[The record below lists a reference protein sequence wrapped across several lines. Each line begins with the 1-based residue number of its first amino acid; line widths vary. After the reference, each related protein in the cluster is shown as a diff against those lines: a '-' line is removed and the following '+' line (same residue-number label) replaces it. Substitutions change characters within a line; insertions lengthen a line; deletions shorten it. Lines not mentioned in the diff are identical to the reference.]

1 MRSSLRIRA
10 LQLHK
15 GLPRPLL
22 QISAWLACG
31 LIGFWALTYAPS
43 SVAQGSRATT
53 ADAQFTPAGAESC
66 LRCHG
71 GENMTVMAETA
82 HGNPDDPHAPYAQQ
96 GCESCH
102 GPGSLHVSRAR
113 GGAGFPALIK
123 FGDKET
129 RQEQKTACLACH
141 GKDMDA
147 ADGMAEGMAEKMEWA
162 GSLHDT
168 PRMTCTSC
176 HTLHNTAN
184 PLATRE
190 QQNESC
196 STCHEEEISNHRRF
210 ETKGIIFDQLT
221 CYDCHDVH
229 QLVGKEPQ

>member
-1 MRSSLRIRA
+1 MRTSLRIRA
-10 LQLHK
+10 LQLNK
-15 GLPRPLL
+15 GLTRPLL
-22 QISAWLACG
+22 QISAWLAFG

-53 ADAQFTPAGAESC
+53 TDAQFTPAGAESC

-113 GGAGFPALIK
+113 GGAGFPALLR
-123 FGDKET
+123 FGEKNT
-129 RQEQKTACLACH
+129 RQEQKAACLACH
-141 GKDMDA
+141 AKDM
-147 ADGMAEGMAEKMEWA
+147 GTAEGMEWA

-176 HTLHNTAN
+176 HTLHSTDN

-190 QQNESC
+190 QQIESC
-196 STCHEEEISNHRRF
+196 STCHEEEITNHRRF
-210 ETKGIIFDQLT
+210 ESKGIMFDQLT

-229 QLVGKEPQ
+229 QLVGKESQ

>member
-1 MRSSLRIRA
+1 MRTRLRSPA
-10 LQLHK
+10 LRLSK
-15 GLPRPLL
+15 SPSKRLL
-22 QISAWLACG
+22 QITASLTCA
-31 LIGFWALTYAPS
+31 LICFSALTYAPS

-113 GGAGFPALIK
+113 GGAGFPALIR

-141 GKDMDA
+141 ARDTGA
-147 ADGMAEGMAEKMEWA
+147 AEGVAEGMAERMEWT

-176 HTLHNTAN
+176 HTLHSTDN

-196 STCHEEEISNHRRF
+196 STCHEEEITNHRRF
-210 ETKGIIFDQLT
+210 ETKGIVFDQLT

-229 QLVGKEPQ
+229 QLIGKESQ